1 MEKISEKQILENYRN
16 KEVGSF
22 IVNALDKK
30 KHKIFELLDSQGVL
44 MEIPKELEKNLGY
57 SKGYKTVNENE
68 FISTYG
74 ASTCICLLIAHKESK
89 TLTKGHFPSIGKIT
103 HGMREAFTNPG
114 LETKFN
120 PDYTEVHIF
129 SGTQLKNKDFR
140 RKEKNMLINYIQEIG
155 INENKIHIHTPKSED
170 MVLRGLYSTG
180 KIINF
185 RYEHISNF
193 FK

>member
-1 MEKISEKQILENYRN
+1 MEKISEKQILENYQN

-30 KHKIFELLDSQGVL
+30 KHKRFESFDSQGVL

-57 SKGYKTVNENE
+57 SKGYKTVNEDE
-68 FISTYG
+68 FISTHG
-74 ASTCICLLIAHKESK
+74 ASTCICLLIAHKKGK

-103 HGMREAFTNPG
+103 PGMREAFTNPG

-140 RKEKNMLINYIQEIG
+140 RKEKKMLINYIQGIG
-155 INENKIHIHTPKSED
+155 VNKNKIHIHTPKLED
-170 MVLRGLYSTG
+170 MILRGLYSTG

-185 RYEHISNF
+185 RYEYVPSFI
-193 FK
+193 K